1 MEELQAARAEDPLA
15 RLVFLVHLPELPSQ
29 FSTVP
34 AVTTCY
40 DARFNYYG
48 IIRGPRRI
56 ACPENAVP
64 ITPPPPAPRP
74 EVEIPT
80 GADKLVERL
89 LTDAPPTPRAEEVRA
104 ALGAALGKA
113 AADAATGPGPHPL
126 LPEPQVATDG
136 ADLGVAL
143 FEPDDRSCLLG
154 ARTGGKV
161 LVWRPSRVQLQP
173 GELSC
178 DPGTALAGQGQRP
191 PH

>member
-64 ITPPPPAPRP
+64 ITPPR
-74 EVEIPT
+74 T
-80 GADKLVERL
+80 GATARGRD
-89 LTDAPPTPRAEEVRA
+89 
-104 ALGAALGKA
+104 
-113 AADAATGPGPHPL
+113 PL
-126 LPEPQVATDG
+126 RRQTSSSSG
-136 ADLGVAL
+136 
-143 FEPDDRSCLLG
+143 C
-154 ARTGGKV
+154 
-161 LVWRPSRVQLQP
+161 
-173 GELSC
+173 
-178 DPGTALAGQGQRP
+178 
-191 PH
+191 